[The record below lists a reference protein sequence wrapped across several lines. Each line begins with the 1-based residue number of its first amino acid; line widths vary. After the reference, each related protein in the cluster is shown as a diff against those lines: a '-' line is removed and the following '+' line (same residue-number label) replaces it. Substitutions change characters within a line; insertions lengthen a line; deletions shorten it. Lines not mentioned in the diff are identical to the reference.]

1 MRCFSISYR
10 FILSQICSEEARLAN
25 EGIEKGVSVSLI
37 KLSTRDK
44 LSCASLKIGYMS
56 SFAEDRFSGAI
67 AGVEYRLEEVGGH
80 LQLGYEQIQAGVKLA
95 ESVIFVNSR
104 L

>member
-1 MRCFSISYR
+1 
-10 FILSQICSEEARLAN
+10 
-25 EGIEKGVSVSLI
+25 
-37 KLSTRDK
+37 
-44 LSCASLKIGYMS
+44 MS